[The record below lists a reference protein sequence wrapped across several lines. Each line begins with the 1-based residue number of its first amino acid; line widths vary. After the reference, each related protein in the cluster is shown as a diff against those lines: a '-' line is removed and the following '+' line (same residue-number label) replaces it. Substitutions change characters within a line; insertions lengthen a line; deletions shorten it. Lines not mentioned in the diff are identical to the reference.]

1 MRIKR
6 YTAPDMRSALR
17 MVRDEQ
23 GPDAVILSNRVIAGG
38 VEVVSATDYDE
49 ALVQQAL
56 RAAVPGL
63 EPLPAKSAAHDEAA
77 FPLSAKPTAHD
88 EAAFPPFE
96 KGGQGGFAVAAPM
109 ATNAPANIAV
119 ASATAT
125 APPARAANASRP
137 SLAERARAVFRIGG
151 DAGDNTGHGDDNAP
165 TLAQLVTAQPRGT
178 TATPPH
184 SEAPPRLDAPRFDAM
199 MAALGA
205 VPATTVDAA
214 DGNGSTIAITTAA
227 AEAAAAATAP
237 PEAAITHTP
246 HPALRAT
253 LSPLR
258 GAREEQPLAPR
269 SGERD
274 SFAQRSRVRGAYPC
288 PEAEAATIASRE
300 DTTDAVAQSMP
311 LPIEVADADN
321 NTDPTPT
328 LRAVAGRDLD
338 PAVAAMRDELSAM
351 RQLIEREL
359 GQLTV
364 ERLRGSPAR
373 AAAYDALIDAGCDA
387 ALAQDVAAKIDP
399 ALDPARAHAAML
411 AQFGQRLTVAR
422 AEPIDDGGVIALIG
436 PTGAGK
442 TTTLAKLAARF
453 AERHRARDVALVT
466 TDQRRAGAR
475 EQLQAHGRRLGITV
489 CEADGPEG
497 LPATLAQL
505 ADYPLVLV
513 DTAGHATRGRAML
526 GQLAWLRGDSRVR
539 SLLVLP
545 ANANPHDL
553 DDVVRRYRLAM
564 PEGVV
569 LTKLD
574 ETGRL
579 GAALSMAVRNELS
592 LAYVCDGQDVP
603 GDIAPADIPRLLL
616 RLSRPRRGDAST
628 SSDENRHAVA

>member
-6 YTAPDMRSALR
+6 YTAPDMRTALR
-17 MVRDEQ
+17 LVRDEQ
-23 GPDAVILSNRVIAGG
+23 GADAVILSNRVIAGG

-77 FPLSAKPTAHD
+77 LPLAAKPAAQH
-88 EAAFPPFE
+88 EAALPLAAKPAAHHEAALPPFE
-96 KGGQGGFAVAAPM
+96 KGGQGGFAVAAAK
-109 ATNAPANIAV
+109 ATNAPTNIAA
-119 ASATAT
+119 ASATAAT
-125 APPARAANASRP
+125 TPARATNASRP

-151 DAGDNTGHGDDNAP
+151 DAGDNIGHGDDDDNAP
-165 TLAQLVTAQPRGT
+165 TLAQLVAAQPRGT
-178 TATPPH
+178 TATP
-184 SEAPPRLDAPRFDAM
+184 RFDAPRFDAM

-205 VPATTVDAA
+205 APAPSVGDDA
-214 DGNGSTIAITTAA
+214 DGNGSGIATTTAA
-227 AEAAAAATAP
+227 TEVAAAM
-237 PEAAITHTP
+237 PEASAAP
-246 HPALRAT
+246 E
-253 LSPLR
+253 SPSLVSSR
-258 GAREEQPLAPR
+258 PGA
-269 SGERD
+269 
-274 SFAQRSRVRGAYPC
+274 
-288 PEAEAATIASRE
+288 
-300 DTTDAVAQSMP
+300 TDAAAQP
-311 LPIEVADADN
+311 APQPVEVADVGNDS
-321 NTDPTPT
+321 TPAST

-338 PAVAAMRDELSAM
+338 PAVAAMREELSAM

-373 AAAYDALIDAGCDA
+373 AAAYDALIDAGCDP

-411 AQFGQRLTVAR
+411 AQFGQRLSVAR

-453 AERHRARDVALVT
+453 AQRHRARDVALVT

-513 DTAGHATRGRAML
+513 DTAGHAVRGRAML
-526 GQLAWLRGDSRVR
+526 GQLAWLRGDSKVR

-553 DDVVRRYRLAM
+553 DDVVRRYRLAS

-603 GDIAPADIPRLLL
+603 GDLAPADIPRLLL

-628 SSDENRHAVA
+628 SIDENRHAVA